1 MANIA
6 QTINVLQALIFT
18 EGDQMV
24 LTPTYHIYDMYQVHH
39 DAILLPQTLKGPDY
53 VLGSE
58 SLAAI
63 SASASMDQ
71 EGRIHLS
78 LVNID
83 PAQTINLE
91 IELKGLSSGKVTGQL
106 LSSEKMDSHN
116 SFAEPEEVVPVVF
129 DGARFK
135 RGKLELSIPAHSVVV
150 LQVD

>member
-24 LTPTYHIYDMYQVHH
+24 LTPTYHIYDMYKVHH
-39 DAILLPQTLKGPDY
+39 DATLLPQTLEGPNY
-53 VLGSE
+53 VLDLY

-63 SASASMDQ
+63 SASASMDL

-83 PAQTINLE
+83 PKQAHRME
-91 IELKGLSSGKVTGQL
+91 IELKGKSSAKVTGQL
-106 LSSEKMDSHN
+106 LSSKMMDSHN
-116 SFAEPEEVVPVVF
+116 SFAQPREVVPVAF
-129 DGARFK
+129 EGARIK
-135 RGKLELSIPAHSVVV
+135 KGKLELTMPAHSVVV
-150 LQVD
+150 LQID